1 MKEKYYRELG
11 LEPGA
16 SEKEIKRAYFKLVRQ
31 FSPEKDPERFRQIR
45 EAYEGLQAAS
55 EETGPSFAEPSDPF
69 AKKMLEQIWEYQKAG
84 DLVMYKKACEEAY
97 RYFPDE
103 TVFLYMMV
111 QAQRR
116 SGNTGKAVRNA
127 ELLVKREADNKWFWR
142 ELAISYSERGYTK
155 KAFGAFEKAYSLGCR
170 ENDFI
175 LMYAVL
181 CNDYGEYE
189 TGIRILSEML
199 GSDQKWTAG
208 NFEEALEAFA
218 GIVNLNIKVQGNYFA
233 EAIDKMLAI
242 LKSNPIL
249 VNDSVRELS
258 MVLFMMISLS
268 EVLSEKERNKINE
281 FLLLLDSKKNSPEVK
296 EVVDQ
301 CRKELAFRMIEQD
314 ERLCETLK
322 AGADAFLFMEEDD
335 RARRYAI
342 ADIKLCMLKE
352 KKEILSQIDIIE
364 KEYPEY
370 YKAIEDFIQ
379 KLRKDDVEYLK
390 SRLLKEYVRM
400 NEEFEDGIYFKK
412 YPEEKVRSMGTLLY
426 DGDNDTPYV
435 RTNKKIGRNDP
446 CPCGSG
452 KKYKQCCGR

>member
-1 MKEKYYRELG
+1 M
-11 LEPGA
+11 
-16 SEKEIKRAYFKLVRQ
+16 
-31 FSPEKDPERFRQIR
+31 
-45 EAYEGLQAAS
+45 
-55 EETGPSFAEPSDPF
+55 
-69 AKKMLEQIWEYQKAG
+69 
-84 DLVMYKKACEEAY
+84 
-97 RYFPDE
+97 
-103 TVFLYMMV
+103 
-111 QAQRR
+111 
-116 SGNTGKAVRNA
+116 
-127 ELLVKREADNKWFWR
+127 
-142 ELAISYSERGYTK
+142 
-155 KAFGAFEKAYSLGCR
+155 

-218 GIVNLNIKVQGNYFA
+218 GIVNLNIKVQGHYFA
-233 EAIDKMLAI
+233 EAIDKMMAI

-301 CRKELAFRMIEQD
+301 SRKELAFRMIEQD

-412 YPEEKVRSMGTLLY
+412 FP
-426 DGDNDTPYV
+426 D
-435 RTNKKIGRNDP
+435 
-446 CPCGSG
+446 
-452 KKYKQCCGR
+452 